1 MGVRRGTTGVACWSG
16 RSSSVAT
23 AAPLPSPSLVPLLLQ
38 QLPHSLLVLLVL
50 LLSLLP
56 LLR

>member
-23 AAPLPSPSLVPLLLQ
+23 AAPLPSPLLL
-38 QLPHSLLVLLVL
+38 LPHSLLVLLVL

>member
-23 AAPLPSPSLVPLLLQ
+23 AAPLPSPSLVPLLL
-38 QLPHSLLVLLVL
+38 LPHSLLVLLVL